1 MKQLIKHADSLRSQ
15 VARIAL
21 ITISDMFAFLKR
33 CMETYL
39 DPIIKILLKRGA
51 ENSNGFIQ
59 EEADLALI

>member
-1 MKQLIKHADSLRSQ
+1 
-15 VARIAL
+15 
-21 ITISDMFAFLKR
+21 MFAFLKR